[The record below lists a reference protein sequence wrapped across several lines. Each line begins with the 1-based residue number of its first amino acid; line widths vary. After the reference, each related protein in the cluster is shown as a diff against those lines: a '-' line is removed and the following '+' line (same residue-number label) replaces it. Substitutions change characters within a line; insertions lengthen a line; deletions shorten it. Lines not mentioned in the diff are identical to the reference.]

1 MNKKTLLSLMMLLC
15 FAFCGAARAQEVT
28 VYDGTSTSGYIP
40 AYVFY
45 FDDFTRSQFV
55 IPASDLTAI
64 NGNTIQSMT
73 FYTNAANVP
82 YTTVS
87 SADVYLMEVGYT
99 SINAFEPK
107 ASATIVYSGYF
118 NIVSEGDGGTMTI
131 NFNTPFT
138 YNGGNLLVGI
148 ENTEDVS
155 YKNIN
160 FYGQTVTGASVSG
173 SNANSLGNVQPIQQN
188 FIPKTT
194 FIYSFPGGCNR
205 PMQFTANEVGPE
217 SAILSWTEVGTSESW
232 YIYYRET
239 DTPAYVEYNNIQVT
253 ENPYTLTGL
262 MPYTSYEAFVIPSCG
277 VEDDDPNNIL
287 MSNIINFTTLEPCP
301 TPQNVA
307 VTNITDSQA
316 TVAWSDYN
324 EAYQVQL
331 GSLSDNTET
340 LLNESFDNGFND
352 DNWSI
357 DPTYPWTVVDGHLQS
372 GNAGV
377 ASSTSSISLSMD
389 LDGPGIVEFDA
400 ECRGEGTS
408 TYWDHCDFFIDNE
421 RVFYHGA
428 DLTNAGWNHYNF
440 NVTTGYHTFTWS
452 YTKDSSTNPTGDYFA
467 IDNVVV
473 SINEFEWREPVEV
486 LDPSYTFTGLDQ
498 FTEYY
503 VQVQGICGL
512 DAPRPTIT
520 SWSELVSFSTL
531 GYYNVTVGVDPTD
544 AGTVT
549 GGGEFLSGET
559 CTVTAIPNAH
569 FYFYSWSKNGTS
581 VSYDSIYSFAVT
593 ENTNLVAK
601 FWPETYYAWV
611 NSYPQN
617 GGSAEFYEH
626 DDPIFYY
633 GDTVTLHASPSVG
646 YEFVNW
652 TVWNG
657 DEYVSLSSDTL
668 FTFVWDDFYAN
679 LMGGG
684 GQQDGI
690 EFIANFIGDCM
701 PPTQLT
707 ASEVGPN
714 FATLNWTELGTS
726 ESWYIFYRDM
736 NPSPTYIPFDT
747 IQVTEN
753 PFTLTYLQPSTSY
766 EVYVVPSCGVEDGVP
781 DEALMSEIIQFTTL
795 DACPTP
801 MSVEVTNITGTS
813 ATVSWVGYSDSYQ
826 VQLGHPNLIT
836 GAYFE
841 NGIPSDW
848 VNSTDY
854 PWIVVDGHMQSG
866 NAGVSSSTSSISVTV
881 TFPADGTIEFDAECM
896 GEGNGTSGYCYDHCD
911 FYIDTTRVLYAG
923 NEFEGWNHYSY
934 NVTAGEHTFTWSY
947 TKDESVDN
955 PGDHFAVDNVNMHV
969 GEIDWNDP
977 ITVVNAPYIITGMD
991 PTSNYCVRVKGVN
1004 ADMESGWSSLVFF
1017 TTAEA
1022 ETFTITA
1029 SANPAAGG
1037 NVTGGGT
1044 YMQGASCTL
1053 TATANTGYT
1062 FTNWTKNDGTVVSNN
1077 ATYTFNVTESGAYAA
1092 NFTLNSYMVTA
1103 SANPVEGGT
1112 VTGGGTY
1119 NHGQNIT
1126 LTATANEGYT
1136 FTGWSDGV
1144 TTNPRTVTVTGPATY
1159 VANFELQ
1166 SFNITVSADP
1176 TEGGTVSGGG
1186 TYNYGSSVTLTA
1198 TPSAGYAFINW
1209 TKNGAVVST
1218 NATYTINVTEAGN
1231 YVAHFSQNSYT
1242 LTINYKFANGT
1253 TAAPT
1258 HTENVSYGASY
1269 SVTSP
1274 ADGCRGCHGRCHIQ
1288 HQQLHPHH
1296 QL

>member
-1 MNKKTLLSLMMLLC
+1 MNKKTLLSMMMLLC

-148 ENTEDVS
+148 ENTEDVN

-217 SAILSWTEVGTSESW
+217 SATLSWIENGNSESW
-232 YIYYRET
+232 YIFYHAET
-239 DTPAYVEYNNIQVT
+239 DGTAAPEEESIEVF

-301 TPQNVA
+301 IPQNVA

-331 GSLSDNTET
+331 GSLSDSTET

-377 ASSTSSISLSMD
+377 ANSTSSISLSMD

-428 DLTNAGWNHYNF
+428 DLTNAGWNHYSF

-531 GYYNVTVGVDPTD
+531 GHYNVTVGVDPAD

-549 GGGEFLSGET
+549 GGGEFLSGDT
-559 CTVTAIPNAH
+559 CTVTAVPNAH
-569 FYFYSWSKNGTS
+569 FYFDAWLKNGTS

-601 FWPETYYAWV
+601 FWAMTYYAWV

-617 GGSAEFYEH
+617 GGSAGFFEH
-626 DDPIFYY
+626 DPIFYY

-766 EVYVVPSCGVEDGVP
+766 EVYVVPSCGIEDGVP
-781 DEALMSEIIQFTTL
+781 DETLMSEIIEFTTL

-801 MSVEVTNITGTS
+801 WNIEVTDITYST
-813 ATVSWVGYSDSYQ
+813 ATVSWTGYNDIYTL
-826 VQLGHPNLIT
+826 QLGIPNPNNLLYET
-836 GAYFE
+836 FA
-841 NGIPSDW
+841 NDIPTDW
-848 VNSTDY
+848 TNDATY
-854 PWIVVDGHMQSG
+854 PWTIVDGHMQSG
-866 NAGVSSSTSSISVTV
+866 NAGISSSTSAISVTM
-881 TFPADGTIEFDAECM
+881 TYLTDGFIDFDAECK
-896 GEGNGTSGYCYDHCD
+896 GEGTSSYWDHCD
-911 FYIDTTRVLYAG
+911 FYIDTTRVLIAG
-923 NEFEGWNHYSY
+923 ENIMGWNHYSFD
-934 NVTAGEHTFTWSY
+934 VTAGPHTFTWSY
-947 TKDESVDN
+947 TKDGSVD
-955 PGDHFAVDNVNMHV
+955 PTGDYFAVDNIRFTKEIEWESLVSMEDATIIFTDLTPLTMYGV
-969 GEIDWNDP
+969 RVQGECEEGQQD
-977 ITVVNAPYIITGMD
+977 IITTD
-991 PTSNYCVRVKGVN
+991 
-1004 ADMESGWSSLVFF
+1004 WSQPVFF
-1017 TTAEA
+1017 TTTDAVYYN
-1022 ETFTITA
+1022 ITA

-1044 YMQGASCTL
+1044 YLQGASCTL

-1103 SANPVEGGT
+1103 SANPAEGGT

-1218 NATYTINVTEAGN
+1218 NASYAINVTEAGN

-1242 LTINYKFANGT
+1242 LTVNYMYADGSI
-1253 TAAPT
+1253 AAPT
-1258 HTENVSYGASY
+1258 HTENLSYGASY

-1274 ADGCRGCHGRCHIQ
+1274 AITGYTPDQAVVSRSM
-1288 HQQLHPHH
+1288 
-1296 QL
+1296 